1 MPGNDEVFLKVKV
14 EDINEIVKSL
24 KPAKVAGPDVIPAKM

>member
-14 EDINEIVKSL
+14 EDINEIIKSL
-24 KPAKVAGPDVIPAKM
+24 NPTKVAGPDVISAKM